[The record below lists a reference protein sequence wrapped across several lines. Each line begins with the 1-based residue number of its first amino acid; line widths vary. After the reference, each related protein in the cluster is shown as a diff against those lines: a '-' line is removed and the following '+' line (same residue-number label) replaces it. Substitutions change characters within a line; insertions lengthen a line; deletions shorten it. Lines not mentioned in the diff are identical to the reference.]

1 MKGESGITCFFAC
14 VDCVGEFALEEYK
27 GVNRERGFSGNLYYH
42 CLRQIWQ
49 KGLIKSKGDICM
61 EAIVIEHDLEKK
73 YRISRKQQRLD
84 QSKSREKIALSG
96 LSFTANQ
103 GEIYALLG
111 PNGAGKTTSL
121 RILSALIKADRG
133 DCSINGSSVSKEPE
147 AVRAQIGFLT
157 SELKL
162 EDYFTPNYLFDFF
175 SELNNVPAKIRDER
189 KNKLFERFGISRFA
203 ESKVADLSTGMK
215 QKVSIAISLVHDP
228 EIIIFDEPTNGL
240 DVITARTVMDF
251 LREEKARGKTIII
264 STHIFD
270 LVEKLADRVGFIMK
284 GRLVREGTLE
294 SLTREM
300 SLEEVFF
307 EIYLNEVGDE
317 T

>member
-14 VDCVGEFALEEYK
+14 IDCTGELALEEYK
-27 GVNRERGFSGNLYYH
+27 GVNRERGFSGNHDYH
-42 CLRQIWQ
+42 CLRQIRQ
-49 KGLIKSKGDICM
+49 KGLTKSKGDICM
-61 EAIVIEHDLEKK
+61 EAIVIAHDLEKK
-73 YRISRKQQRLD
+73 YKISRKQQRLD

-96 LSFTANQ
+96 LSFTANR

-175 SELNNVPAKIRDER
+175 SELNHVPAKIRDER

-294 SLTREM
+294 SLTREK

>member
-14 VDCVGEFALEEYK
+14 VDCAGEFALEEHK
-27 GVNRERGFSGNLYYH
+27 GVNRERGFSGNHDYH
-42 CLRQIWQ
+42 CLRQIRQ
-49 KGLIKSKGDICM
+49 KGLTKSKGDICM
-61 EAIVIEHDLEKK
+61 EAIVIAHDLEKK
-73 YRISRKQQRLD
+73 YKISRKQQRLD

-96 LSFTANQ
+96 LSFTANR

-175 SELNNVPAKIRDER
+175 SELNHVPAKIRDER

-294 SLTREM
+294 SLTREK